1 MPPSEG
7 RRQREKGLWSL
18 APHGQDTG
26 GSPRCTQ
33 HPSHVGSR
41 RPCAK
46 PEGKLR
52 PLPWLPR
59 PSVPGPQMTPLLGPS
74 LLPRTAGPPSS
85 VSFSPDG
92 AQASPIRKTF
102 PSILPSPKATEVPSL
117 LPGGTQPAAKLGITG
132 QFYSFQGLS
141 SLCFQMSY
149 LWL

>member
-26 GSPRCTQ
+26 GSPRCTE

-52 PLPWLPR
+52 PPPWLPR
-59 PSVPGPQMTPLLGPS
+59 PSVPGPQMSPLLGPS

-85 VSFSPDG
+85 VSFGPDG
-92 AQASPIRKTF
+92 AQASSFQKNFSVNPAF
-102 PSILPSPKATEVPSL
+102 PQGYRGSSP

-149 LWL
+149 LRL